1 MGNRLGKWVP
11 LVFAVMTA
19 IDGWLTLGSLAQS
32 TVIAAAVL
40 RRLTGKVRTVSRRA
54 NARVEPSRA

>member
-1 MGNRLGKWVP
+1 MGSRLGKWVP

-40 RRLTGKVRTVSRRA
+40 RRLTGRVRALSGRA
-54 NARVEPSRA
+54 NELV